1 MKKFMLMTA
10 LIIVSMTCM
19 GERYTITYVKGNVS
33 HKGAKCIKGKT
44 IEGNYERGGSMK
56 DFNFSSDKDV
66 IKFVSATNG
75 KKIRIGKPLNGQKGT
90 GTFGFV
96 IDDGAI
102 GRNIPLGTQ
111 DIRYETEQLLIE
123 DDYAAIT
130 IFSTKKSGA
139 KFVLTFDKGAG
150 EERVELPDD
159 TDKELLIPNYLF
171 EGSTKREIPARL
183 DYVKSDGTVVP
194 MNEEMIITYVPG
206 N

>member
-1 MKKFMLMTA
+1 MKNFMLLTA
-10 LIIVSMTCM
+10 LLIMSMTCM

-33 HKGAKCIKGKT
+33 HKGTKCVKGKT
-44 IEGNYERGGSMK
+44 IEGNYKRGGSMK
-56 DFNFSSDKDV
+56 DFNFSTEKDV
-66 IKFVSATNG
+66 IKFVSTTDG

-102 GRNIPLGTQ
+102 GRTMPLSIK

-123 DDYAAIT
+123 DDYAENT
-130 IFSTKKSGA
+130 ILPTKSMGA

-150 EERVELPDD
+150 EERVELPDN
-159 TDKELLIPNYLF
+159 TDAELLIPNYLF
-171 EGSTKREIPARL
+171 EGSTKKEIPARL
-183 DYVKSDGTVVP
+183 DYVKSDGTVIP
-194 MNEEMIITYVPG
+194 LNEEMIIIYVPG